1 MDSTTPVCSPPPPQ
15 QQQQLLVAGSL
26 LLPGGSQYMA
36 RSDATT
42 NKRSDREHLLELEH
56 KLLEARQRLQD
67 LKDDTTGG
75 NVCWPKV
82 SSGCK
87 CYPPSRSLRD
97 SQKLNMST
105 TSGLSLRSN
114 AESSRRSRTSH
125 HRQRQPVTRSLG
137 SVAVEQA
144 PTNAEGLLLA
154 VDKFLSAVESPH
166 SKATISRSSGSLKE

>member
-1 MDSTTPVCSPPPPQ
+1 MDSRTPVCSPSPPP

-36 RSDATT
+36 RSDAAT

-75 NVCWPKV
+75 NACWPKV

-125 HRQRQPVTRSLG
+125 HRQRQPVTRSGHILSTTG
-137 SVAVEQA
+137 DALMQDGVLSHLF
-144 PTNAEGLLLA
+144 LLC
-154 VDKFLSAVESPH
+154 KFLLVCSCCL
-166 SKATISRSSGSLKE
+166 SRYKT